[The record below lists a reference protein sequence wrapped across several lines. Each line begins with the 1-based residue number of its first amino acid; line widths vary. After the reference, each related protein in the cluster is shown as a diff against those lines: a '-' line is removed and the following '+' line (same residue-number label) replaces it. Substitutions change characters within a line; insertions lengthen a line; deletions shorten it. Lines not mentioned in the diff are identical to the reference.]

1 MEFKNEEDRIL
12 FTTLVTPLI
21 LIYADLA
28 LYAKSKHGIDL
39 VITETVTT
47 DEQDLNLNRV
57 SNAHNEDE
65 RRALDI
71 RTKDVNPFIISDL
84 VLYINNKEEFKKY
97 HYLSNSGIKRLAYLH
112 VGTAEHIHLCIHK
125 KFSHNLALISE

>member
-1 MEFKNEEDRIL
+1 MDFKYEEDRVL

-39 VITETVTT
+39 VVTETVTT
-47 DEQDLNLNRV
+47 TKQDIKLNRV
-57 SNAHNEDE
+57 SNSHNEDE

-71 RTKDVNPFIISDL
+71 RTKDIDAFVVQDL
-84 VLYINNKEEFKKY
+84 VQYINKKPEYKKY
-97 HYLSNSGIKRLAYLH
+97 HYLSNSGIYRLAYLH
-112 VGTAEHIHLCIHK
+112 VGTEQHIHLCVHK